1 MLASIS
7 RRNVTV
13 GTLTFTDRIKKARR
27 EAGLSQNALAEA
39 MSQILDKKKISRS
52 AIAQWES
59 SKTNGIEAA
68 NLLKAT
74 RVLGV
79 TPDWLQ
85 FGEGQMRVAPPHFL
99 VNAGVPLLS
108 YAQAVKG
115 MEKEEKEGCSMVG
128 LDKELAQIASARS
141 FALVI
146 HDTSMAP
153 IFRPDDIIIIDP
165 TVVPCPGEYVVAK
178 LKENK
183 DKKEVLVFRKYRPLF
198 YNGSDGF
205 ELIALSEDWNKIVV
219 HHRSEGEIL
228 GTLIEHRCK
237 RRIYE

>member
-1 MLASIS
+1 
-7 RRNVTV
+7 VE
-13 GTLTFTDRIKKARR
+13 TLTFTDRIKKARR
-27 EAGLSQNALAEA
+27 EAGLSQTALAEA
-39 MSQILDKKKISRS
+39 MSQIFDKKKISRS

-59 SKTNGIEAA
+59 SKTHGIEAA

-74 RVLGV
+74 KILGV

-85 FGEGQMRVAPPHFL
+85 FGYGEMREKKSRFSSSTS
-99 VNAGVPLLS
+99 VPLLS
-108 YAQAVKG
+108 YAQAMNG
-115 MEKEEKEGCSMVG
+115 MEKEEKENLSKIG
-128 LDKELAQIASARS
+128 LDEELAKIASPHS

-153 IFRPDDIIIIDP
+153 IFMPDDIIIIDP
-165 TVVPCPGEYVVAK
+165 TVVPSPGEFVVAK

-183 DKKEVLVFRKYRPLF
+183 DKKELLIFRKYRPLF

-219 HHRSEGEIL
+219 HDRNEGEIL

-237 RRIYE
+237 RRIHEQA

>member
-1 MLASIS
+1 M
-7 RRNVTV
+7 

-85 FGEGQMRVAPPHFL
+85 FGEGQMRAKQSRFPSS
-99 VNAGVPLLS
+99 NSVPLLS
-108 YAQAVKG
+108 YAQAINC
-115 MEKEEKEGCSMVG
+115 MEKEEKENLSKIG
-128 LDKELAQIASARS
+128 LDEELARIASPHS

-198 YNGSDGF
+198 HNGADGF
-205 ELIALSEDWNKIVV
+205 ELVALSEDWNKIVV
-219 HHRSEGEIL
+219 HNRGEGEIV

-237 RRIYE
+237 RRIHE